1 MNPTNNRI
9 IVRVNLLQ
17 KSEMVIGGVLLKTA
31 LPFDTNYREKSPVIA
46 EVVDGNGILK
56 RGDIIVC
63 HHNHFYSPS
72 PYFMQ
77 DDLYSIPFNKT
88 IFARVSKDGK
98 LSAMCGNVLGDRV
111 EIKTDLDLPP
121 EFKKTYIDRLLV
133 TDKGWTTFKNGTT
146 VICRP
151 NAPYDIVYNWGGVE
165 IRKTKLDSDMIC
177 GFLK

>member
-1 MNPTNNRI
+1 
-9 IVRVNLLQ
+9 
-17 KSEMVIGGVLLKTA
+17 
-31 LPFDTNYREKSPVIA
+31 
-46 EVVDGNGILK
+46 
-56 RGDIIVC
+56 
-63 HHNHFYSPS
+63 
-72 PYFMQ
+72 MQ

-111 EIKTDLDLPP
+111 EIKTDLNLPP

>member
-1 MNPTNNRI
+1 MIPTNNRI

-31 LPFDTNYREKSPVIA
+31 SSFDTNYREKSPVIA

-56 RGDIIVC
+56 KGDIIVC

-133 TDKGWTTFKNGTT
+133 TDKGWTAFKNGTT